1 MSAYIYDPAS
11 EQERQRLAILESVQ
25 DPDTIRRLEA
35 LGVGEGWRCLEV
47 GGGAGSITRWFC
59 QRVGAS
65 GRVFA
70 TDLDTRFLDA
80 LGEASLEVRRHDI
93 TTDELEDGAFD
104 LVHARF
110 VLEHLPARQA
120 ALRRMVAALAPEGWL
135 LVEDVDFQLPI
146 AADPA
151 HTSVVPVSAGPLVA
165 RALDAVTQMMR
176 HAGIDPEYGRRLP
189 GQLLACGLVDVDAEG
204 RSHLLRGGSPEV
216 QGIRLGAAQLGDRIV
231 RLGLLTQEEIDEVL
245 TLYDDPGFAVMSPT
259 NMAAWGRRP

>member
-11 EQERQRLAILESVQ
+11 EQERQRLAILEAVQ

-47 GGGAGSITRWFC
+47 GGGAGSITRWLC
-59 QRVGAS
+59 QRVGTS
-65 GRVFA
+65 GRVVA
-70 TDLDTRFLDA
+70 TDIDTRFLDA
-80 LGEASLEVRRHDI
+80 LGEANLEVRRHDI
-93 TTDELEDGAFD
+93 ATDELEDGAFD

-110 VLEHLPARQA
+110 VLEHLPAREA
-120 ALRRMVAALAPEGWL
+120 ALRRMVAALAPGGWL

-151 HTSVVPVSAGPLVA
+151 HSSAVPASARPLVA
-165 RALDAVTQMMR
+165 RALSAVTQMMR
-176 HAGIDPEYGRRLP
+176 TAGIDPEYGRRLP
-189 GQLLACGLVDVDAEG
+189 GQLMACGLVDVDAEG

-231 RLGLLTQEEIDEVL
+231 RQGLLTQEEIDQVL
-245 TLYDDPGFAVMSPT
+245 ALYDDPGFAVMSPT
-259 NMAAWGRRP
+259 NVAAWGRRT